1 MNIEKVVPNSDG
13 SITLD
18 NAKIVYICDGLA
30 CANCP
35 NDECHHTFDIEH
47 AINYKNEK
55 RDAASK
61 ILNSSNFRKITLV
74 NGEVSFWEVEKG
86 KEPEVFT
93 K

>member
-1 MNIEKVVPNSDG
+1 MLLELIATINLYWMLQNIWLGLKLEKLNNIDF
-13 SITLD
+13 L
-18 NAKIVYICDGLA
+18 
-30 CANCP
+30 
-35 NDECHHTFDIEH
+35 
-47 AINYKNEK
+47 KNEK

-74 NGEVSFWEVEKG
+74 NGEVIFWEVEKG